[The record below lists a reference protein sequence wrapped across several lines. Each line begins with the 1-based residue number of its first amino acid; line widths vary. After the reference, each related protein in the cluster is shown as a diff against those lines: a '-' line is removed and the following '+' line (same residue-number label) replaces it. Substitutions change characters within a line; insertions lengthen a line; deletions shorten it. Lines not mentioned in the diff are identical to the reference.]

1 MTVPTDA
8 WAIGAYLSLLVPG
21 IVFIAVRARLRGFVK
36 VDTQVGARVLL
47 AFVVS
52 AIFAAVYAAI
62 YGPYVLTRMSTAAPP
77 TRPEVLGWSCAYLGL
92 AIAVPALT
100 AWLLYRPDGSA
111 ERAWNWLKNRN
122 GGARFESIPTAWDL
136 GATRTTAGWVRVRLA
151 QSDWIGGRFEGRSY
165 FSTYPEPRD
174 LFIQEQW
181 KLADDGAFLEPVEGA
196 AGVWVRIQDE
206 YIVEW
211 VHGTPIGGEE

>member
-1 MTVPTDA
+1 MPTDA

-36 VDTQVGARVLL
+36 VDTQVGSRVLL

-62 YGPYVLTRMSTAAPP
+62 YGPYVLVRTSMAGTP
-77 TRPEVLGWSCAYLGL
+77 TPVEVLGWSFAYLGL

-100 AWLLYRPDGSA
+100 AWLIYRSDGTA
-111 ERAWNWLKNRN
+111 ERVWNWLKDRN

-151 QSDWIGGRFEGRSY
+151 PGDWIGGRFEDQSY

-181 KLADDGAFLEPVEGA
+181 KLTDDGAFDEPVEGA
-196 AGVWVRIQDE
+196 AGMWVSIRDD

-211 VHGTPIGGEE
+211 VHSQPTEEEE